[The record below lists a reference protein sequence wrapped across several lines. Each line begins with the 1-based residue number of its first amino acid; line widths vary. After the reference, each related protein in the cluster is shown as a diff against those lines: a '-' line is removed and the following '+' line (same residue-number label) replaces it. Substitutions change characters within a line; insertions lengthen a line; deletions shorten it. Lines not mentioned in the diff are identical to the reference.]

1 MTQPAEITS
10 RADWALLTQ
19 NLREFNEQIDA
30 LYLRITDPGDDA
42 EPSDGETED
51 PAAAPETSATAQPE
65 PDDAQPQDPQQ
76 HANPS
81 ETEEGVPDPDL
92 DPDQA
97 TDPLAEAENAE
108 LERRQQELDADAY
121 DDEVEQDIEDQRRL
135 DYESDGDL
143 DGDYDPDLGVDG

>member
-51 PAAAPETSATAQPE
+51 PAAEPEASATAQPE
-65 PDDAQPQDPQQ
+65 PDDVQPEDPQLDD
-76 HANPS
+76 NPS
-81 ETEEGVPDPDL
+81 ETEEIVSDPD
-92 DPDQA
+92 
-97 TDPLAEAENAE
+97 TDPFAEAEYAE
-108 LERRQQELDADAY
+108 LERRQQLLDADSY
-121 DDEVEQDIEDQRRL
+121 DNDVEQDTERQRRL

-143 DGDYDPDLGVDG
+143 DGDYDPDDDLGVQD

>member
-1 MTQPAEITS
+1 VVAVTQPAEITS

-51 PAAAPETSATAQPE
+51 PGAEPETSATAQPE
-65 PDDAQPQDPQQ
+65 PDDVQPQEPQ
-76 HANPS
+76 HDANPS
-81 ETEEGVPDPDL
+81 ETEEPVS

-97 TDPLAEAENAE
+97 TDPFAEAENAE
-108 LERRQQELDADAY
+108 LERRQQLLDADAY
-121 DDEVEQDIEDQRRL
+121 DNEVEQDVEDQRRL